1 MDRTR
6 TSSSS
11 WMCPPAKTKPLLPWK
26 GRGVHERLDKLSL
39 QNGYFKSL
47 YPRFRMQAS

>member
-11 WMCPPAKTKPLLPWK
+11 WMCPSAKTKPLLPRK
-26 GRGVHERLDKLSL
+26 ERGVHESFDKFSL

-47 YPRFRMQAS
+47 YPRFRIQAS